1 VTLKYRPEIDG
12 LRALAVLPVIFY
24 HGGFPGFGGGFLGV
38 DVFFVISGYL
48 ITSLLCGE
56 HAEDRFSIARFYE
69 RRARRILPALFL
81 VLFACLPMAW
91 RWLVPGDMH
100 EFCESVLAVLGF
112 ASNIFFWRESSDYFS
127 TAAELKPLL
136 HTWSLGVEEQFYIF
150 YPLILAAI
158 WRYARKWL
166 PWILL
171 AGAIL
176 SLALAQWAVVHRPTA
191 AFYLLPT
198 RAWELLLGGLA
209 AVHLRK
215 RPHPPR
221 QWISEAGGLAGV
233 AMLLVSVVAFRR
245 DAATPG
251 VLTLIPTMGA
261 AFVVLFATPST
272 VAGRILGARW
282 LVTIGLISYSA
293 YLWHQPLFVFA
304 RQAMPGKPGLSIM
317 ILLAI
322 ASLVLA
328 YATWRLVEQPF
339 RNRSLV
345 GRKALVRSALASA
358 LALAVFG
365 AGGAGSDG
373 FRQWKVDAREAALL
387 ASASFSPLRE
397 ACHIRSELRRPSRP
411 CEYFH
416 APPTWAVIGDSHAV
430 ELAYALASALDKR
443 GEGLRHYSRSSCGP
457 EYMDAGPPSDCRT
470 WTRQVLD
477 EVASDRKIS
486 TVVLSYRI
494 NLYMTGTPVYPGQA
508 TEYSDIARRNRMDA
522 LRNILDKLLASGKRV
537 VFVLQAPE
545 LPKRMENL
553 ALVSGITADGD
564 VRGASRAWWDERN
577 RYAQAFRDL
586 AGRRVAV
593 VDPTDLFC
601 DAMICHAARD
611 GVSLY
616 FDDNHMSVAGAKLVA
631 AKILEAEGA
640 EQDAPG
646 K

>member
-1 VTLKYRPEIDG
+1 MTLKYRPEIDG

-24 HGGFPGFGGGFLGV
+24 HAGFHGFGGGYLGV

-48 ITSLLCGE
+48 ITSLLLGE
-56 HAEDRFSIARFYE
+56 HSEDRFSIAMFYE
-69 RRARRILPALFL
+69 RRARRILPALFV

-91 RWLVPGDMH
+91 LWLVPGDMR
-100 EFCESVLAVLGF
+100 EFCESLLAVLGF
-112 ASNIFFWRESSDYFS
+112 ASNIFFWHESSDYFS

-150 YPLILAAI
+150 YPLLLAAI
-158 WRYARKWL
+158 WRFGRKWL

-171 AGAIL
+171 ASAII
-176 SLALAQWAVVHRPTA
+176 SLAIAQWAVIHRPTA

-198 RAWELLLGGLA
+198 RTWELLLGGLA
-209 AVHLRK
+209 AIYLRD
-215 RPHPPR
+215 HPCARR
-221 QWISEAGGLAGV
+221 QWISETGGLAGI
-233 AMLLVSVVAFRR
+233 ALLLVSMVVFRR
-245 DAATPG
+245 DAPTPG
-251 VLTLIPTMGA
+251 LLTLVPTMGA
-261 AFVVLFATPST
+261 AFVVLFATSST
-272 VAGRILGARW
+272 MAGRMLGARW

-304 RQAMPGKPGLSIM
+304 RQAMPGKPGPLLMLSLTM
-317 ILLAI
+317 
-322 ASLVLA
+322 ASLALA

-358 LALAVFG
+358 LVLAIFG
-365 AGGAGSDG
+365 AVGAGSGG

-387 ASASFSPLRE
+387 ASASYSPLRE
-397 ACHIRSELRRPSRP
+397 TCHIRSELRRPARP

-430 ELAYALASALDKR
+430 ELAFALAKALDKR

-457 EYMDAGPPSDCRT
+457 EYMDAGPPSECRT

-477 EVASDRKIS
+477 EVTSDRKIS
-486 TVVLSYRI
+486 TVIVSYRI

-508 TEYSDIARRNRMDA
+508 NEHSDTDRRNRMDA
-522 LRNILDKLLASGKRV
+522 LRNLLDKLVLSGKRV

-577 RYAQAFRDL
+577 RYAQALRAL
-586 AGRRVAV
+586 APKGVEI

-601 DAMICHAARD
+601 DETFCHAARN

-616 FDDNHMSVAGAKLVA
+616 FDDNHMSVAGAQLVA
-631 AKILEAEGA
+631 AKVLGSDRTRE
-640 EQDAPG
+640 
-646 K
+646 